1 MKSSQGT
8 EKAAESYVGGHKQTV
23 VDSQPAAEAAVS
35 GDPHEEGFDFGHH
48 VAAGGRV
55 IYWPKGHVAFGNF
68 THTKPYTGK
77 TTITGEFLEKPK
89 LSVQHRFD
97 DVTDRP

>member
-1 MKSSQGT
+1 MVPTS
-8 EKAAESYVGGHKQTV
+8 AFGGG
-23 VDSQPAAEAAVS
+23 E
-35 GDPHEEGFDFGHH
+35 
-48 VAAGGRV
+48 V